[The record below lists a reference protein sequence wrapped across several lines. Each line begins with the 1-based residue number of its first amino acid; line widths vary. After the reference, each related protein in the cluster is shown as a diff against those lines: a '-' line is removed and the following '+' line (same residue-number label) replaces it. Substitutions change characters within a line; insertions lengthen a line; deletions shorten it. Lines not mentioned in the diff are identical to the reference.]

1 MKKEIRKEI
10 RRINSEILLL
20 ERRRD
25 KLLEENLEKPRLR
38 WNSKIAQIVEEKDG
52 MSLRIVFYQIKL
64 QSVNIVKWN
73 LKKN

>member
-1 MKKEIRKEI
+1 MKKEIRREI
-10 RRINSEILLL
+10 RKINAEILLL